1 VKDLLVQQGM
11 VNVLYQKQLEG
22 MDNINWQELQARAV
36 ETIRLCLDD
45 DVIYHVIDEE
55 SSTTVWEKLKS

>member
-36 ETIRLCLDD
+36 ETIKLCLDD
-45 DVIYHVIDEE
+45 DVMYHVIDEE

>member
-1 VKDLLVQQGM
+1 VQQGM

-36 ETIRLCLDD
+36 ETIKLCLDD
-45 DVIYHVIDEE
+45 DVMYHVIDEE
-55 SSTTVWEKLKS
+55 SSMTVWEKLKS

>member
-1 VKDLLVQQGM
+1 M

-36 ETIRLCLDD
+36 ETIKLCLDD
-45 DVIYHVIDEE
+45 DVMYHVIDEE

>member
-1 VKDLLVQQGM
+1 MKDLLVQQGM

-36 ETIRLCLDD
+36 ETIKLCLDD
-45 DVIYHVIDEE
+45 DVMYHVIDEE